1 MLEYRIRII
10 TLAIAAALT
19 ASSTLSAD
27 TWRLGQDPNFKPV
40 SAQDKFLL
48 AVAETK
54 KLVSTGQAK
63 AAEEAF
69 DKLKK
74 DFPEITGPDLD
85 DFIKAEIFLCQA
97 KFTKAYHSYER
108 LLTNHPQSK
117 LRQAVLDRQFAIA
130 TAYLGGQKKQLFK
143 FIKLKGDSE
152 GVRIMEKITE
162 RAGIDSLIG
171 LKAALAAAKNYEK
184 RKLFNDAYK
193 KWRQI
198 SLEWYTTQTGK
209 EALLSMAQCKH
220 AEYNKHPEYKRPF
233 YDASN
238 LSIAKT
244 HYRQFNSKYPEDARK
259 IGVDEIVKQIDEQL
273 AQKQLSIGS
282 YYRKTGNIQSANL
295 YFDMVVKDWPGTKA
309 AESAKQARAKN
320 PDTKEKNK

>member
-27 TWRLGQDPNFKPV
+27 PWRLGQDPNFKPV

-54 KLVSTGQAK
+54 KLVNTGQAE

-97 KFTKAYHSYER
+97 KFTKAYHRYER

-162 RAGIDSLIG
+162 RAGIDSPIG
-171 LKAALAAAKNYEK
+171 LEAAQKAAKNYEK
-184 RKLFNDAYK
+184 RKLFNEAYK

-198 SLEWYTTQTGK
+198 SLQWQTGQLGK
-209 EALLSMAQCKH
+209 ETLLSMAQCKL

-238 LSIAKT
+238 LSTAKT
-244 HYRQFNSKYPEDARK
+244 HYRQFNSKFPEDARK

-273 AQKQLSIGS
+273 AQKQLSIAS
-282 YYRKTGNIQSANL
+282 YYQKTGHIQSANL
-295 YFDMVVKDWPGTKA
+295 YFNMVINDWPGTKA
-309 AESAKQARAKN
+309 AESAKQARTKN
-320 PDTKEKNK
+320 LNTEEKNK